1 MSEVILTR
9 DFKTPYGELIL
20 GSFREEL
27 CLCDW
32 KYRKMRTR
40 VDSRIQDVLKAAFE
54 EGESAVIE
62 STIRQ
67 LNEYFEQTRSFF
79 ELPLLMA
86 GSEFQKKVWEAL
98 TNIPFGTTTT
108 YGDLAQDLNDPK
120 AIRAIASANGANAL
134 AIIIPCHRVIGATG
148 ELFGYA
154 GGLSVKKR
162 LLNLEGA
169 LETNQVSL
177 F

>member
-40 VDSRIQDVLKAAFE
+40 VDSRIQTALKADFK
-54 EGESAVIE
+54 EGDSLVIE
-62 STIRQ
+62 STICQ

-86 GSEFQKKVWEAL
+86 GSEFQKKVWEDL

-148 ELFGYA
+148 ELVGYA

-169 LETNQVSL
+169 LKTNQVSL